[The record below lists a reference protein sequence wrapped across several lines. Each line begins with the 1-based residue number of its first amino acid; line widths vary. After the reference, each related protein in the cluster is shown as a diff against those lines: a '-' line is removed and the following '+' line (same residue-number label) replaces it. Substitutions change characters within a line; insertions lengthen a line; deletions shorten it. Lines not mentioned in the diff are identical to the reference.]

1 MKKLTDDELTLLQGL
16 QKEFSQ
22 AKLDLGN
29 TVLQQNNLLKAV
41 GEIREKFS
49 GQEKILMEKYGD
61 DVTINL
67 ETGEVTDKV
76 EPELTKVETE

>member
-29 TVLQQNNLLKAV
+29 TVLQQQNLLKAV
-41 GEIREKFS
+41 SEIREKFS
-49 GQEKILMEKYGD
+49 GQEKVLMEKYGD

-67 ETGEVTDKV
+67 ETGEITDKE

>member
-29 TVLQQNNLLKAV
+29 TVLQQQNLLKAV

-49 GQEKILMEKYGD
+49 GQEKVLMEKYGE

-67 ETGEVTDKV
+67 ETGEITDKE

>member
-1 MKKLTDDELTLLQGL
+1 MKKITDDELTLLQGL

-29 TVLQQNNLLKAV
+29 TVLQQQTLLTKV
-41 GEIREKFS
+41 SDIRAKFTE
-49 GQEKILMEKYGD
+49 QEKLLMETYGE

-67 ETGEVTDKV
+67 ETGEVTEKE

>member
-49 GQEKILMEKYGD
+49 GQEKVLMEKYGD